1 MAKEKELTSRRVY
14 VLPQELVD
22 RIVAFQEEKGYNS
35 EVEAVRKLLDEALL
49 HRDTAAT
56 IITRF
61 LSRLANLKMPAEVS
75 RDVLVGHPLVKE
87 ISFMSDGVRFTIEND
102 GKYEISE
109 NSDVRRYNAFSKD
122 WESWSIFDDELPF

>member
-1 MAKEKELTSRRVY
+1 MAKEKEIASRRVY

-49 HRDTAAT
+49 HRDTADS

-61 LSRLANLKMPAEVS
+61 QSRLANLKMPAEVS
-75 RDVLVGHPLVKE
+75 KDVLVGHPLVKE
-87 ISFMSDGVRFTIEND
+87 ISFLSNSVIFSVEGY
-102 GKYEISE
+102 GKYQIYE
-109 NSDVRRYNAFSKD
+109 NGDVERYNLFSKEWD
-122 WESWSIFDDELPF
+122 MYPDDELPF